1 VKKTRGVLVKE
12 TQVGSVHEFMATRE
26 TRTEVRDPLPAMHAS
41 MDVAFSKMQHKT
53 ISIG

>member
-1 VKKTRGVLVKE
+1 M
-12 TQVGSVHEFMATRE
+12 GSVNDFMATRE